1 MMHFLYRKNQ
11 VTAIETPFECTLQ
24 QKQWQ
29 QHEKQSQT
37 KDVYIYI
44 YIYIFNCIGI
54 KCLTSEFSQLLIYE
68 SS

>member
-24 QKQWQ
+24 QKQRQ
-29 QHEKQSQT
+29 QHEKKSQNN
-37 KDVYIYI
+37 DVYI